1 MCEFAFKGMAGAGLG
16 TGIAVLALGVLNRGF
31 LNSANGWNG
40 RNCV

>member
-1 MCEFAFKGMAGAGLG
+1 MCEFASKGVAGAGLV

-31 LNSANGWNG
+31 LNGANGWNS